1 MLLSP
6 PGYKDQEQQPA
17 RATKLLTK
25 MDGEEQNVKNTAP
38 GLNKDGA
45 AGILAPDTG
54 TQLRDAQDKFAD

>member
-38 GLNKDGA
+38 GLNKDGVT
-45 AGILAPDTG
+45 GTLAPDTA
-54 TQLRDAQDKFAD
+54 TQLGNAQDELAD